1 MISSSTVRRIA
12 LGFLVLALAVG
23 VAVWWMTFP
32 RPPSIAE
39 GEAHPAAPS
48 SPTRL
53 DLLSTKPH
61 SLAAP
66 VLSAMEKTV
75 SGGDSTQPIGTMAL
89 ARRYAKS
96 NELRAWI
103 HESAKHIE
111 SGGLLAISA
120 GIEDCFGNTI
130 GRAGVPPSLLQN
142 PPQIAEARALLSA
155 RCNIDHDEKQQVLL
169 AVFSRDG
176 FGVSKDPLMGAGLE
190 YARSKKTREDSLK
203 YLDLLMNSGFP
214 AAGFSAVAMGS
225 GAKHSEYY
233 FDGKYFDSPSEQRLL
248 LDAWQLV
255 RCDLG
260 DACGL
265 DSTARLRLCA
275 DRGWCEATVNE
286 SLTKGYGAAPELA
299 SEFEALHR
307 SLRAGFKG
315 RELHKFFPDP
325 ANSVNGPG

>member
-66 VLSAMEKTV
+66 VLSAMQKTV

-176 FGVSKDPLMGAGLE
+176 FG
-190 YARSKKTREDSLK
+190 
-203 YLDLLMNSGFP
+203 
-214 AAGFSAVAMGS
+214 
-225 GAKHSEYY
+225 
-233 FDGKYFDSPSEQRLL
+233 
-248 LDAWQLV
+248 
-255 RCDLG
+255 
-260 DACGL
+260 
-265 DSTARLRLCA
+265 
-275 DRGWCEATVNE
+275 
-286 SLTKGYGAAPELA
+286 
-299 SEFEALHR
+299 
-307 SLRAGFKG
+307 
-315 RELHKFFPDP
+315 
-325 ANSVNGPG
+325 